1 MKNNKALIVELK
13 NNGNKKLCG
22 IFHRL
27 KKISSRSRNYGGNFR
42 PMKTSQQMI
51 NNRYRVTANIGA
63 DKTGF
68 FLSLQDT
75 ENGKKYYTKLVRI
88 DDAHLS
94 AKALYEIQM
103 RVQRLSQ
110 FSHTNAVS
118 ICESELAPEG
128 LLLRQTEL
136 PGYSLKKLMQMNG
149 RPLPAETA
157 WAVALDIASVLAA
170 LHSEGLI
177 HGELDPSHIWIDD
190 QGKNYLSFLEL
201 PPAFDTERSVYQMPE
216 LTSAQTPPQA
226 ADIFAFGILMMEMCT
241 GLSAYRSSGE
251 ETDVEEYSRV
261 FTYYR
266 GALADSVAAQ
276 NPELNSILSR
286 CLTDSKDQRF
296 KNGEELY
303 WAIREVLEKNHR
315 ANEKL
320 KAEKE
325 AEAKKQAADK
335 KKKASFDTDGKKKKP
350 SILPYLLFGILF
362 IGAGIWYWIEKPD
375 LFSGPASDDAES
387 TPAYR
392 ETMDVLYIT
401 QTAVD
406 VSVSKKADVIRAT
419 NTPEP
424 TETPTPVPTA
434 TEIPRP
440 ITALTGRAI
449 RWNADGSVMAA
460 VPASS
465 FTMGMDHTFG
475 FELSGILPSHS
486 VSLDAFWIDRTEV
499 TQAQY
504 AQCVGEGVCQPI
516 GRIADEWIGDDL
528 PIMNV
533 KWTDAQTYCAWA
545 GKRLPT
551 EAEWEKAARSDD
563 RRLYPWGNASY
574 NVGTLPNRIHTAGG
588 DDRDISPYGV
598 MDMAGNVSEWV
609 NDFYSDTRLMT
620 DSELVNPIGPI
631 SGNMHTVKGGSF
643 LAEDP
648 ETSRFVFNRFGA
660 APDAAQN
667 YGFRCA
673 VSAGEVSTA
682 KAVEEK
688 SQLRL
693 AEAVNI
699 PEHPADCTNRARFV
713 DDVTI
718 PDGTLVTRGEW
729 ITKTWKLENYGTCP
743 WSWNYKVV
751 WNDPDLTNQ
760 QRLFDVGR
768 DLQPGEQAE
777 ISVSF
782 PVQGNGATHISFL
795 LADTNGETFGLGPQ
809 MRGDLYI
816 EYRVSE

>member
-1 MKNNKALIVELK
+1 
-13 NNGNKKLCG
+13 
-22 IFHRL
+22 
-27 KKISSRSRNYGGNFR
+27 
-42 PMKTSQQMI
+42 MKTSQQMI
-51 NNRYRVTANIGA
+51 NNRYRVSANVGA
-63 DKTGF
+63 DKSGF

-110 FSHTNAVS
+110 FSHTNALS
-118 ICESELAPEG
+118 LCESELAPEG

-136 PGYSLKKLMQMNG
+136 PGYSLKKLMQKNG
-149 RPLPAETA
+149 RPLPPETS
-157 WAVALDIASVLAA
+157 WAIALDIASALAA
-170 LHSEGLI
+170 LHSEGLV

-216 LTSAQTPPQA
+216 LTSAGKPDPA
-226 ADIFAFGILMMEMCT
+226 ADIFSFGILMLEMCT

-276 NPELNSILSR
+276 NPELNSVLSR
-286 CLTDSKDQRF
+286 CITDSKEQRF

-303 WAIREVLEKNHR
+303 WAIREVLEKNHQ
-315 ANEKL
+315 ANEKI
-320 KAEKE
+320 KEEKE
-325 AEAKKQAADK
+325 AEAKNQAEKQK
-335 KKKASFDTDGKKKKP
+335 KQKPSSFDTGGKKKKP
-350 SILPYLLFGILF
+350 SILPFLFFGFLF
-362 IGAGIWYWIEKPD
+362 IGAGIWFWYKKPE
-375 LFSGPASDDAES
+375 FIFRPADDTVES

-392 ETMDVLYIT
+392 QTMDVLYIT

-406 VSVSKKADVIRAT
+406 VSVSQKAEAVRVT
-419 NTPEP
+419 ETPEP

-434 TEIPRP
+434 TQVPRP
-440 ITALTGRAI
+440 ISAETGRAI

-465 FTMGMDHTFG
+465 FTMGMDHTFA
-475 FELSGILPSHS
+475 FEMTGILPSHS

-516 GRIADEWIGDDL
+516 ERIADEWIGDDY

-533 KWTDAQTYCAWA
+533 KWNDAQTYCNWA

-551 EAEWEKAARSDD
+551 EAEWEKAARGDD
-563 RRLYPWGNASY
+563 KRLYPWGNSSIG
-574 NVGTLPNRIHTAGG
+574 VGTLPNRIHSAGE
-588 DDRDISPYGV
+588 DDRDVSPYGV
-598 MDMAGNVSEWV
+598 MDLAGNVSEWV
-609 NDFYSDTRLMT
+609 NDFYSDTRIIT
-620 DSELVNPIGPI
+620 DGELVNPIGPI

-643 LAEDP
+643 LSDEP
-648 ETSRFVFNRFGA
+648 EASRFVFNRFGA

-682 KAVEEK
+682 KAVEQSSRLK
-688 SQLRL
+688 L
-693 AEAVNI
+693 AEAVSS
-699 PEHPADCTNRARFV
+699 PERPADCTNRARFV
-713 DDVTI
+713 NDVTI

-729 ITKTWKLENYGTCP
+729 ITKTWTLENYGTCP
-743 WSWNYKVV
+743 WSENYKVV
-751 WNDPDLTNQ
+751 WNDPNLENQ
-760 QRLFDVGR
+760 QQLFDIGTA
-768 DLQPGEQAE
+768 LQPGEQAE
-777 ISVSF
+777 ISITF

>member
-1 MKNNKALIVELK
+1 
-13 NNGNKKLCG
+13 
-22 IFHRL
+22 
-27 KKISSRSRNYGGNFR
+27 
-42 PMKTSQQMI
+42 MKTPQQMI
-51 NNRYRVTANIGA
+51 NNRYKVTANIGA
-63 DKTGF
+63 DKSGF

-75 ENGKKYYTKLVRI
+75 ESGKKYYTKLVRI

-94 AKALYEIQM
+94 AKALYELQM

-110 FSHTNAVS
+110 FSHTNAIS

-136 PGYSLKKLMQMNG
+136 PGYSLKKLMQKNG
-149 RPLPAETA
+149 RPLPAENA
-157 WAVALDIASVLAA
+157 WAIALDIASALAA
-170 LHSEGLI
+170 LHSEGLV

-201 PPAFDTERSVYQMPE
+201 PPAFDAERSVYQMPE
-216 LTSAQTPPQA
+216 LSSSPAPQTA
-226 ADIFAFGILMMEMCT
+226 VDIFAFGILMMEMCT
-241 GLSAYRSSGE
+241 GLSAYRSSGD

-286 CLTDSKDQRF
+286 CLTDSKEQRF

-303 WAIREVLEKNHR
+303 WAIREVLEKNHQ

-325 AEAKKQAADK
+325 EEAKRLAAEKQKQK
-335 KKKASFDTDGKKKKP
+335 KKVSFDTDGKKKNP
-350 SILPYLLFGILF
+350 SILPYLFFGILF
-362 IGAGIWYWIEKPD
+362 IGAGIWFWIKKPD
-375 LFSGPASDDAES
+375 LFPKPAAEVTES

-406 VSVSKKADVIRAT
+406 VSVSQKAEVILPT
-419 NTPEP
+419 ETPEP

-434 TEIPRP
+434 TQVPRP
-440 ITALTGRAI
+440 ISALTGRSI
-449 RWNADGSVMAA
+449 RWNADGSIMAA

-475 FELSGILPSHS
+475 FVLDGILPIHS

-516 GRIADEWIGDDL
+516 ERIAEEWIGDDY

-533 KWTDAQTYCAWA
+533 KWNDAQTYCSWA

-551 EAEWEKAARSDD
+551 EAEWEKAARGDD
-563 RRLYPWGNASY
+563 RRIYPWGNASIS
-574 NVGTLPNRIHTAGG
+574 VGTLPNRIHAAGE
-588 DDRDISPYGV
+588 DERDISPYGV
-598 MDMAGNVSEWV
+598 LDLAGNVSEWV
-609 NDFYSDTRLMT
+609 NDFYSDTRIIT

-643 LAEDP
+643 LSEEP
-648 ETSRFVFNRFGA
+648 EASRFVFNRFGA

-673 VSAGEVSTA
+673 ISAGEVSTA
-682 KAVEEK
+682 KAVEETARLK
-688 SQLRL
+688 L
-693 AEAVNI
+693 AEAVDA
-699 PEHPADCTNRARFV
+699 PERPADCTNRARFV
-713 DDVTI
+713 NDVTI
-718 PDGTLVTRGEW
+718 PDGTLVDRGEW
-729 ITKTWKLENYGTCP
+729 ITKTWTLENYGTCP
-743 WSWNYKVV
+743 WSENYKVV
-751 WNDPDLTNQ
+751 WNDANLENQ
-760 QRLFDVGR
+760 QKLFDVGTA
-768 DLQPGEQAE
+768 LQPGEQAE

-816 EYRVSE
+816 EYRVRE